1 MSASVSLLPDGDG
14 LSLSG
19 TVDFA
24 SAEACLNDGLA
35 LIGGLAAGTR
45 PWVCDLSGLASGSSV
60 TAAVLMSWQ
69 RAAGR
74 RQQTLT
80 LRALPA
86 RLHAILQASNLLPVF
101 SPALDEPR

>member
-1 MSASVSLLPDGDG
+1 MSAHVQPLSDAAG

-19 TVDFA
+19 SIDYAT
-24 SAEACLNDGLA
+24 AEACQAEGLA
-35 LIGGLAAGTR
+35 ILAKLPASGTV
-45 PWVCDLSGLASGSSV
+45 VCDLSGLDSGSSV

-74 RQQTLT
+74 RQQQLT
-80 LRALPA
+80 LRSIPE

-101 SPALDEPR
+101 SAT

>member
-1 MSASVSLLPDGDG
+1 MSASVSPLPHGAG

-19 TVDFA
+19 RVDYA
-24 SAEACLNDGLA
+24 SAAACQAEGLT
-35 LIGGLAAGTR
+35 LIAGLPAGAS
-45 PWVCDLSGLASGSSV
+45 WVCDLSGLTSGSSV

-74 RQQTLT
+74 RQQRLI
-80 LRALPA
+80 LRAIPA

-101 SPALDEPR
+101 SPAN

>member
-1 MSASVSLLPDGDG
+1 MSASVQPLPDGAG

-19 TVDFA
+19 TVDYA
-24 SAEACLNDGLA
+24 SATACEAEGLA
-35 LIGGLAAGTR
+35 VIAALPATG
-45 PWVCDLSGLASGSSV
+45 PWLCDLSGLSSGSSV

-74 RQQTLT
+74 RQQQLH
-80 LRALPA
+80 LRAIPE

-101 SPALDEPR
+101 SPAT